1 MLIFW
6 KQSREIIVALGM
18 IGFFAALI
26 YFGVVRIMENN
37 QGKMESIQQ
46 AIVDR
51 KMLEEQSAGISSMR
65 ETWEHIQAADG
76 KLEVFLPKDRIVSLV
91 ESLESIGQELG
102 VSVLSE
108 ASPAPLL
115 AAPPA
120 KKTLVKSVVP
130 TSDEPASSEKT
141 GEAPTKDM
149 LVSLLPE
156 ERSIF
161 ITFKVTGTYNHVLA
175 FLQKLDTMPVLLDV
189 LSVEISPEEKAD
201 DGRSVPVSVSGV
213 SSNPFAVNSS
223 SVVSMVPPQDAL
235 VSPDGPPEV
244 QASFS
249 TVIYTAP

>member
-6 KQSREIIVALGM
+6 KQSREIIVTLGM
-18 IGFFAALI
+18 TGFFAALI
-26 YFGVVRIMENN
+26 YFGVVRILENN

-46 AIVDR
+46 AMVDR
-51 KMLEEQSAGISSMR
+51 KMLEEQSAGISNMR
-65 ETWEHIQAADG
+65 ETWERIQAADG
-76 KLEVFLPKDRIVSLV
+76 KLEVFLPKDHIVSLV

-108 ASPAPLL
+108 ASPTSLL

-120 KKTLVKSVVP
+120 KKMLVKSVVP

-141 GEAPTKDM
+141 GEAPTKDI

-189 LSVEISPEEKAD
+189 LSVEISPAETVD
-201 DGRSVPVSVSGV
+201 DGQSVPVSVSGV
-213 SSNPFAVNSS
+213 SSSPFAVKSS
-223 SVVSMVPPQDAL
+223 SVSVASPQDVQVPPER
-235 VSPDGPPEV
+235 PPEV

-249 TVIYTAP
+249 TVIYTTP